1 MRLKLLHPLHLLR
14 RASVYDRLHGAIG
27 VQVLMAMLP
36 AAVIGSVGI
45 AAIWGNN
52 GLVEL
57 RALEA
62 QHIEAAR
69 ALAAVDSENARL
81 LLDIARLER
90 DPVTVERVAAE
101 EIGWA
106 RPGAVLYVFRD
117 ETPPSTP

>member
-1 MRLKLLHPLHLLR
+1 MRLKLVSPLHFLR
-14 RASVYDRLHGAIG
+14 RASLYDRLHGVLG
-27 VQVLMAMLP
+27 VQLLLVALP
-36 AAVIGSVGI
+36 ASVILSVGA
-45 AAIWGNN
+45 AAIWGSN

-57 RALEA
+57 WALRGE
-62 QHIEAAR
+62 HDAA
-69 ALAAVDSENARL
+69 AKELASVDRENARL

-117 ETPPSTP
+117 EKPAQQP